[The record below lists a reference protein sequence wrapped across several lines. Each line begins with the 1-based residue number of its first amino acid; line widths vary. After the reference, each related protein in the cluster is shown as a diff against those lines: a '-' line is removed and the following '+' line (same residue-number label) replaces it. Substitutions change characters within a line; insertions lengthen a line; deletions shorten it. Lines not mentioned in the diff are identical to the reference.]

1 MLLSIR
7 RVLRRANTTLPQS
20 RTEPK
25 PVTQPKCADVRLEGT
40 LQVGELELG
49 ASRRTGLRPLYQR
62 AEYGQIEPIPPR
74 AIHDHMRHPAVER
87 RDDRRT
93 KRSMVRDVKHLH
105 QLDPAAFGFRS

>member
-40 LQVGELELG
+40 LQVRELELS
-49 ASRRTGLRPLYQR
+49 ASRCAGLRPLHQR
-62 AEYGQIEPIPPR
+62 AEHGQIEPIPAR
-74 AIHDHMRHPAVER
+74 AIDDHVRHPAVKR

-93 KRSMVRDVKHLH
+93 KRSMIRDVKDLH